1 MAFFIIIFQKI
12 TKVAKKVTKILFFF
26 GGGGGG
32 LFIYPPPKY
41 WPENVKEIQKT
52 AFVWVDY
59 AVL

>member
-12 TKVAKKVTKILFFF
+12 TKVAKKVTKIFFF
-26 GGGGGG
+26 FLRGGGGGG
-32 LFIYPPPKY
+32 LNY